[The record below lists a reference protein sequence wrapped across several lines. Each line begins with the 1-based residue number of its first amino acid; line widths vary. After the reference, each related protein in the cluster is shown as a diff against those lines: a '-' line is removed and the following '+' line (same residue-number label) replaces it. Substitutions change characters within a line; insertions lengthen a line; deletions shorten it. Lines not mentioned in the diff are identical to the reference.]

1 MKTILAIVLCAPA
14 AYGQGISQPPITV
27 QGINNIVYVD
37 GVKYKGTAAGVQAA
51 VNEVEAAGCTK
62 GGQVGSGGGKVVLGP
77 GIYSFGSTGVVVNC
91 NRVNLEGAGKG
102 ATEIDF
108 CGPGTAFTFNTGNT
122 GTNTVLYQSSIKG
135 MLISGACDSKN
146 ANYKTA
152 IRLVDVSEAKV
163 TDIAVLYWSGN
174 SGNPAT
180 PSTALEIE
188 GRELS
193 DVEDNS
199 WHADRP
205 IHFMEDPNIHA
216 ESLDSWYFKNN
227 YMIGNLTSTVYDI
240 TFDNGITAYRNT
252 FVSTQ
257 CVGGAGCIYWSD
269 NGTASSNSFG
279 NTFITTVTEQTA
291 NSANY
296 SFYFGRSSGS
306 PANVLLTMIG
316 TQSDQSQNGIFLQ
329 RTYDFILEDTIYAGT
344 GDCLKAD
351 STNFNVGEI
360 NTWCAPGSTRTNTS
374 LNAGSYGTSNLHLNS
389 TGTETLHFSDST
401 GAIKWS
407 FDVDDMGNLEI
418 VDAGG
423 VREGYW
429 DQADKLLHTKGISTY
444 GPIST
449 TGAIQ
454 GGSVQGTTLR
464 TAYTCTTATSP
475 AVCGNGAAGSIVI
488 PAGSNSIL
496 VDTTAVTA
504 ISQILVTFDSSL
516 GNRLAVTCN
525 TAAQTP
531 YVTARTAGT
540 SFTVS
545 VASNF
550 VMNPGCLSYSIIN

>member
-1 MKTILAIVLCAPA
+1 MKTILAIVLCALPV
-14 AYGQGISQPPITV
+14 YGQGISQPSITV
-27 QGINNIVYVD
+27 QGINNIIYVD
-37 GVKYKGTAAGVQAA
+37 GVKYQRTTTGVQAA
-51 VNEVEAAGCTK
+51 VNQAEAAGCTK
-62 GGQVGSGGGKVVLGP
+62 GGQVGSGGGKVVLTP
-77 GIYSFGSTGVVVNC
+77 GIYFFGSTGVVITC
-91 NRVNLEGAGKG
+91 NRVHLEGAGKG

-108 CGPGTAFTFNTGNT
+108 CGPGTAFTFKTGSTMN
-122 GTNTVLYQSSIKG
+122 NTVLYQPSIGG
-135 MLISGACDSKN
+135 MLISGACDSAN

-174 SGNPAT
+174 SGNSTT
-180 PSTALEIE
+180 PSTGLEIE

-227 YMIGNLTSTVYDI
+227 YMIGNLPTVYDI

-291 NSANY
+291 NASNY

-306 PANVLLTMIG
+306 PANILLTMIG
-316 TQSDQSQNGIFLQ
+316 TQSDQSQNGLFLQ
-329 RTYDFILEDTIYAGT
+329 RTYDFILENTIYAGT

-351 STNFNVGEI
+351 STNFSVGEI
-360 NTWCAPGSTRTNTS
+360 NTWCAPGSTRTNNS
-374 LNAGSYGTSNLHLNS
+374 LPAGSYGMSNLNFNS
-389 TGTETLHFSDST
+389 TGTQILHFSDSA

-407 FDVDDMGNLEI
+407 FNIDKLDNLELL
-418 VDAGG
+418 DAAGA
-423 VREGYW
+423 REGYW
-429 DQADKLLHTKGISTY
+429 DHMDKFLHPNGISTY

-454 GGSVQGTTLR
+454 GNSVQGTTLHTTYNC
-464 TAYTCTTATSP
+464 TAVASP
-475 AVCGNGAAGSIVI
+475 AACGDGAAGSLVI

-504 ISQILVTFDSSL
+504 ISQILVMFDSSL
-516 GNRLAVTCN
+516 GTRLSVTCN
-525 TAAQTP
+525 TVAQAP
-531 YVTARTAGT
+531 YVTTRTAGT

-545 VASNF
+545 VTSNF
-550 VMNPGCLSYSIIN
+550 VTNPGCLSYSIIN